1 MLSFSHYIQSLKDF
15 LMEDPQKED
24 YEKLPLR
31 HGVHDWGVH
40 VPLDQ
45 IRTWEPAE
53 EKFQH
58 VIDGLKRSY
67 KRFKESNNPNDLPQ
81 PIELDPNTGKI
92 KLKQSGKIIDTG
104 NEKFVVWDGHHRVM
118 AAREAGLK
126 TINARIRTS
135 KTVGQV

>member
-15 LMEDPQKED
+15 LMEESQKED

-31 HGVHDWGVH
+31 HGVYDWGVH

-45 IRTWEPAE
+45 IRTWEPSE

-58 VIDGLKRSY
+58 VIGGLTRSY
-67 KRFKESNNPNDLPQ
+67 IRFKESNNPNDLPQ

-104 NEKFVVWDGHHRVM
+104 NETFEVWDGHLRVM
-118 AAREAGLK
+118 AAREVGLK
-126 TINARIRTS
+126 LSTPE
-135 KTVGQV
+135 